1 MAKLPKLNL
10 LLKVLIGIVLGI
22 GLGLIMP
29 EVLVR
34 VFVTFNSLFS
44 NFLGFIIPLLIVGL
58 ITPAIDELG
67 KGAGKWLAITAGIA
81 YLSTILAGL
90 LSWGTSMV
98 VWPRL
103 LAGTDVTELADPE
116 SGLAAPFFTIEMPA
130 MFGVM
135 SALVFAFTVGV
146 ALTAFDAPALHQVF
160 SDFRQ
165 VINIVISKVIV
176 PLLPLYIFGIFLNM
190 TYAGQVVAVIG
201 AFFKVV
207 IVVFLLTVVYLIL
220 QYVVAGAIAKKNPF
234 VMLRGMLPAYATAL
248 GTSSSAATIPVTLR
262 SAIKIGISENIA
274 SFVIPLCATIHLA
287 GSTIKIT
294 GFALAIMVMF
304 GMETPPMLIL
314 GFIMM
319 LGIAMI
325 AAPGVPGGA
334 IVTASGLLA
343 STLGF
348 TPEQVGLMV
357 ATYIAVD
364 SIGTA
369 TNVTGDAAIA
379 AIVDKLAG
387 HPGHV
392 DLGLHLP
399 DGEPSQA

>member
-190 TYAGQVVAVIG
+190 TQGGQVYTVIATFLG
-201 AFFKVV
+201 V
-207 IVVFLLTVVYLIL
+207 IIFVFILTWIMLLL
-220 QYVVAGAIAKKNPF
+220 QYSVAGAITGRNPLK
-234 VMLRGMLPAYATAL
+234 MLGTMLPAYATAL

-262 SAIKIGISENIA
+262 QAIKMGVSQPVA
-274 SFVIPLCATIHLA
+274 AFAIPLNATIHLA
-287 GSTIKIT
+287 GSTIKLT
-294 GFALAIMVMF
+294 CFSLAVMMLA
-304 GMETPPMLIL
+304 GMEINIGVMI
-314 GFIMM
+314 GFVMM
-319 LGIAMI
+319 LGVMMV

-334 IVTASGLLA
+334 IMTAAGLL
-343 STLGF
+343 STMLGF
-348 TPEQVGLMV
+348 SEAQVGLMI
-357 ATYIAVD
+357 AAYIAID
-364 SIGTA
+364 SFGTA
-369 TNVTGDAAIA
+369 TNVTGDGALA
-379 AIVDKLAG
+379 AIVDKWVSRSARKDKLADEAS
-387 HPGHV
+387 V
-392 DLGLHLP
+392 R
-399 DGEPSQA
+399 AAA